1 MRLTFLVVHKRRCN
15 VVAEDFALEDC
26 VFELGKALARG
37 TIDLEF
43 YLKVRLCIN
52 ASRDLNGAWA
62 GSDAH
67 RVPFRSVANAC
78 DSTTTILRSRT
89 VSKASIDAIVNIS
102 LGLAAVSHFYSI
114 NDKLTSNAPSEPPLA
129 AAREREREMDIEQ
142 YTCIISISLSRYRSL
157 TSRYAIGSKRS
168 YWLEAG
174 ASSSKISGYW

>member
-129 AAREREREMDIEQ
+129 AAREREREREREMDIEQ
-142 YTCIISISLSRYRSL
+142 YTCIISIYLSLE
-157 TSRYAIGSKRS
+157 I
-168 YWLEAG
+168 
-174 ASSSKISGYW
+174 